1 MGLYNGRIEVAVDW
15 LFLVGFGVM
24 RIGLGTP
31 LFLCF
36 QLTPNIILPARMGSL
51 AMYVISIVFFI
62 QLVLFICRKYFTI
75 NKKGKKL

>member
-1 MGLYNGRIEVAVDW
+1 MGLYKGKIEVAVDW

-51 AMYVISIVFFI
+51 SMYVISIVFFV
-62 QLVLFICRKYFTI
+62 QLVVFICRKYFMI
-75 NKKGKKL
+75 NEKGKKL